1 MTFKIQDIKSALIYG
16 GARPSLF
23 SLQITPPSALGE
35 LQGMLAKL
43 PVLARVASLPVSTV
57 APIEV
62 PYFGRKI
69 KLSGNRTYPE
79 WSITVINDEDFILR
93 KAFQQWLEA
102 LNSPHLNMRSRSVD
116 SRPVTYKGTAEV
128 TQYGKSGNPLQIYS
142 FEGIFP
148 SEVAPIEVDWARE
161 NEIEEFTVTLQ
172 YDLWTTCNPTEI

>member
-1 MTFKIQDIKSALIYG
+1 
-16 GARPSLF
+16 
-23 SLQITPPSALGE
+23 
-35 LQGMLAKL
+35 LQGMFAKL

-102 LNSPHLNMRSRSVD
+102 LNSPHLNIRSKNAD

-128 TQYGKSGNPLQIYS
+128 TQYGKDGYPLQSYT

-148 SEVAPIEVDWARE
+148 SEVAPIEVDWGRE

-172 YDLWTTCNPTEI
+172 YDLWTKSDPIAI